1 MRVTYA
7 LVGVVLILSVTG
19 MGFLVNP
26 FDASDPDPAPFGET
40 LTLGM
45 TSADVNDAEERGYS
59 IPRAEVFFSQYQ
71 YVIGYYGVGNA
82 ASHLTAPYTQRQ
94 FGPPLEVLVT
104 DYSGTELSLSDD
116 GYLVEGYRGG
126 GGWIPARTA
135 VFVVDSRARTPAG
148 SAVVPFSDRNDAA
161 TFAER
166 YDGDVVGWQ
175 GVLAR
180 SERDESPT
188 ADMARHVSNRTAWAD
203 RQVTAT
209 ASLTERSVSVVVGRD
224 APTLAAAIDRAP
236 PNTTVRLP
244 PGTYDGN
251 VTIDKPL
258 TLAGVGSASHVAGD
272 GTGTVIDISAPQ
284 SAVTDLRITGVGP
297 NGSRSLANLSD
308 EEWDQR
314 IRVAYGRGDAAIR
327 FKGATQS
334 LVTGLTIETDAN
346 GVLARDSDG
355 LVVRDSNVT
364 GPDDWQDGFMGVL
377 AMFDPVVVQN
387 TSFEGGRDGV
397 YTHRAHG
404 VVVRDSWMAGLRYG
418 VHEMYTSR
426 ALVTN
431 NTVHDSYGGVIVMT
445 RPRRNAL
452 VGNEVTDSRAAIT
465 VAGTA
470 SFVADNVVSDNE
482 IGLSVAAPQSLVTGN
497 VVLDNDIGVRADTLL
512 PSLTVVGND
521 IVANRQAVSAGGGPV
536 RIWTADGRGNY
547 WGALP
552 GRSATGETLTTT
564 YRPTGPI
571 DGRLVDTP
579 GGMTLRHSPAVTLL
593 RAVQDRLPGL
603 RASGVIDTAP
613 LVDPVHPETLDRL
626 NATA

>member
-7 LVGVVLILSVTG
+7 LVGVVLLVSVTG
-19 MGFLVNP
+19 MGFLVDP

-45 TSADVNDAEERGYS
+45 TSADVNEAEEDGYS

-71 YVIGYYGVGNA
+71 YVIGYYGVESA
-82 ASHLTAPYTQRQ
+82 ASHLTAPYTERQ

-104 DYSGTELSLSDD
+104 DYSGTELRLSDG

-148 SAVVPFSDRNDAA
+148 PAVVPFSDRDDAER
-161 TFAER
+161 FAEG
-166 YDGDVVGWQ
+166 YGGDVVDWQ

-180 SERDESPT
+180 SQRDESPT
-188 ADMARHVSNRTAWAD
+188 ADMARHVSNRTEWAD

-209 ASLTERSVSVVVGRD
+209 APLTERPVSVVVGRD
-224 APTLAAAIDRAP
+224 VPTLAAAIDRAP

-251 VTIDKPL
+251 VTVDKPL
-258 TLAGVGSASHVAGD
+258 TLAGAGSDSHVAGD
-272 GTGTVIDISAPQ
+272 GTGTVIDVSAPR
-284 SAVTDLRITGVGP
+284 SAVTDLRVTGVGP

-314 IRVAYGRGDAAIR
+314 IRVAYGQGDAAVR
-327 FKGATQS
+327 FEDANQS
-334 LVTGLTIETDAN
+334 LATGLTIETDAN
-346 GVLARDSDG
+346 GILARASDG

-364 GPDDWQDGFMGVL
+364 GPDEWPDGFMGVL

-387 TSFEGGRDGV
+387 VTFEGGRDGV

-404 VVVRDSWMAGLRYG
+404 VVVRNSRMEGLRYG

-426 ALVTN
+426 ALVVN
-431 NTVHDSYGGVIVMT
+431 NTARDTYGGIIVMT

-497 VVLDNDIGVRADTLL
+497 VVVDNDIGVRADTLL

-552 GRSATGETLTTT
+552 GRSAGGETLTTT

-571 DGRLVDTP
+571 DGGLLGTP
-579 GGMTLRHSPAVTLL
+579 GGVTLRDSPAVTLL
-593 RAVQDRLPGL
+593 RTVQDRLPGL

-626 NATA
+626 NTTA